1 MLGAEVYLLGL
12 GDLFEE
18 VLYDNS
24 IIVASF
30 AATHQSL
37 KTRGRAYTPR
47 CNLNVVVTLYQIDLQ
62 LPS

>member
-1 MLGAEVYLLGL
+1 MNTFEAMLGAEVYLLGL

-37 KTRGRAYTPR
+37 KQEGGRTH
-47 CNLNVVVTLYQIDLQ
+47 LGVI
-62 LPS
+62 SMW